1 MTNEPAK
8 FAASAALPE
17 IPGYR
22 IESVLGRGATG
33 TVYRAVQLAVDREVA
48 IKVLHPEHAGS
59 NAVRRLQREAR
70 TTARLAHPGI
80 VSAIDMGQVN
90 GMWWYAM
97 ELVDGPALS
106 ALLREKGRLS
116 EREALRLFIPL
127 CEALE
132 HANEQGVVH
141 RDIKPANILV
151 DAHGRAR
158 LVDLGLAFSEDDP
171 LLTKSGGTLG
181 TPHYLSPEQARNPG
195 AVDVRSDI
203 WSLGASMFHAMCG
216 RPPFTGESVA
226 EILSGVLYAHI
237 PDPRELEPS
246 LSQGMGLVLRKC
258 LTRSTEKRYGSP
270 SELLRDLEALRERR
284 AVRVSVRNLDPMAGE
299 ADRRRR
305 NLWIGAG
312 VALALAVAAFTWWRP
327 WAASIPEGETQDASR
342 PAWAPLEAILA
353 EAASDDRRAPGN
365 ALARL
370 DELSD
375 KEVPP
380 EYKPDYWAARAS
392 VQSRFDSRIAEERKR
407 IVRDYERAFS
417 IDRDFVSAAALV
429 SSQVETRLVRDLGA
443 NDRQR
448 ELVKDRLRFDE
459 LREQVESDEQT
470 ALDRFLKQ
478 VNVHYDSVVLP
489 QARSAVA
496 SGAWLAALTLMQR
509 DVREILNAAG
519 ISARGLTPAKVE
531 ERLASVRL
539 LKVDS
544 EADVIT
550 KTWQAKDAELERAL
564 LAHQQAIEVEL
575 RRRVLVEDAAAA
587 INAAYAKELL
597 RSSLRLDQMLL
608 QVSDRSHAALERARA
623 ELSKLQE
630 ELLVTDAREEL
641 SAVDEQ
647 LDPLWRERKYSEVAA
662 TCSKRMDEDWLRPV
676 HAQFEQLMGQA
687 ILLDGLLARAVR
699 GLGQPGLDSILVG
712 SIAHTGRIQ
721 LGVDPLRDGFKL
733 AFGGKSEAFA
743 LREPRLDPQA
753 RLLVAGSIERLA
765 GFSVD
770 PKDEVSSIDRLV
782 RALFR
787 FREGDTDA
795 ALKAFNSGPLPR
807 ESHAAL
813 VTDLEARLNR
823 AHGELSAKAL
833 EREQAAQVIYNL
845 IQREKAHTR
854 EADRIKRITDLL
866 NGFSDT
872 AFVREHEVELRD
884 LRASLATFVKLTPE
898 EQLLKLYGS
907 TFISFPRS
915 ERALLSYDCGSEAL
929 LRWSMG
935 DWNRGIDG
943 WSAGRKH
950 SKAELE
956 DGSLWPR
963 LLLEDPL
970 DLDAAMSVEI
980 EWEQPQSSGPP
991 QRFIVSVAG
1000 WHIGFAGPSEIG
1012 EKAQVA
1018 STAGGD
1024 SALLELLSLLDKNK
1038 GIPKAGLERGK
1049 LYKLRVELVQGRG
1062 NLSATLNGVKIQD
1075 QAQMRPEGK
1084 GGSNTIVLR
1093 SLEPVLLKAVR
1104 IEAGLGKK

>member
-1 MTNEPAK
+1 MANDPAK
-8 FAASAALPE
+8 LPASAALPE

-22 IESVLGRGATG
+22 VESVLGRGATG

-48 IKVLHPEHAGS
+48 IKVLHPEYAGP

-80 VSAIDMGQVN
+80 VSAIDMGQAN

-270 SELLRDLEALRERR
+270 SELLHDLEALRERR
-284 AVRVSVRNLDPMAGE
+284 AVRVSVRNLDPVAGE
-299 ADRRRR
+299 ADRKRR

-312 VALALAVAAFTWWRP
+312 VALAFAVGAFVWWRP
-327 WAASIPEGETQDASR
+327 WAANIPEGLTQHASHA
-342 PAWAPLEAILA
+342 AWAPLEAILA
-353 EAASDDRRAPGN
+353 AAESEDRRAPGN

-370 DELSD
+370 DELSE
-375 KEVPP
+375 KGVPP

-392 VQSRFDSRIAEERKR
+392 IQNRFDTLISEERKR
-407 IVRDYERAFS
+407 IKREYDTAFS
-417 IDRDFVSAAALV
+417 RDRDFVSAAALV
-429 SSQVETRLVRDLGA
+429 SAQAELRLARDLGA

-448 ELVKDRLRFDE
+448 ETVKDRLRFDE
-459 LREQVESDEQT
+459 LREQVETDEQT

-478 VNVHYDSVVLP
+478 VNAHYDGVVLP

-496 SGAWLAALTLMQR
+496 SGAWHSALSLLAR
-509 DVREILNAAG
+509 DVREILDAAG
-519 ISARGLTPAKVE
+519 ISARGLTPAKVDE
-531 ERLASVRL
+531 KLASVRL

-544 EADVIT
+544 EIDTIT
-550 KTWQAKDAELERAL
+550 KAWQVKDTELEQALVARA
-564 LAHQQAIEVEL
+564 QAIEAEL
-575 RRRVLVEDAAAA
+575 RRRVLGEDAATA
-587 INAAYAKELL
+587 IDAAYEKELQKN
-597 RSSLRLDQMLL
+597 SLRKEQMLL
-608 QVSDRSHAALERARA
+608 QVADKSHAALDRARA

-641 SAVDEQ
+641 SAVEEQ
-647 LDPLWRERKYSEVAA
+647 LAALWKERRYSEIAA
-662 TCSKRMDEDWLRPV
+662 AWGKRMDEDWLRPV
-676 HAQFEQLMGQA
+676 HAQIEERMSEA

-699 GLGQPGLDSILVG
+699 GLGEPGLDSILVG

-721 LGVDPLRDGFKL
+721 LGVDPLRDGFQL
-733 AFGGKSEAFA
+733 AFGGKSEVFA

-753 RLLVAGSIERLA
+753 RLLVPGSIERLA
-765 GFSVD
+765 GLRVD
-770 PKDEVSSIDRLV
+770 PKDEPNSVDRLV

-787 FREGDTDA
+787 FREGDPDA

-813 VTDLEARLNR
+813 VKELEARLNQ
-823 AHGELSAKAL
+823 AHGELSAKAE
-833 EREQAAQVIYNL
+833 ERERDAQVIHNL

-854 EADRIKRITDLL
+854 EADRIRRITDLL
-866 NGFSDT
+866 NGYSDT
-872 AFVREHEVELRD
+872 EYVREHELELRD
-884 LRASLATFVKLTPE
+884 LRNSLATAVKLTPE
-898 EQLLKLYGS
+898 DQLLKLYGS
-907 TFISFPRS
+907 KLTSFPRS
-915 ERALLSYDCGSEAL
+915 ERVLLSYDCSSEAFP
-929 LRWSMG
+929 RWSMG
-935 DWNRGIDG
+935 DWNRGLDG

-956 DGSLWPR
+956 DGTLWPR

-970 DLDAAMSVEI
+970 DLEAAMSVEI

-991 QRFIVSVAG
+991 QRFLVSVAG
-1000 WHIGFAGPSEIG
+1000 WHIGFAGSEVG

-1024 SALLELLSLLDKNK
+1024 SALLELLSLLDNNK
-1038 GIPKAGLERGK
+1038 GMPRAALERGK
-1049 LYKLRVELVQGRG
+1049 QYKLRVELVQGRG
-1062 NLSATLNGVKIQD
+1062 NLIATLNGVKIQE
-1075 QAQMRPEGK
+1075 QAQMRPQGK
-1084 GGSNTIVLR
+1084 GGSDTIVLR